1 MAQFGQLTPPGTP
14 GLAGGG
20 GFDFQQ
26 LMKIVQLAGGGQA
39 SPQALAGLLGNLGPP
54 PDGAQPSTGQN
65 AFSAALGAIQTP
77 DAPAPP
83 QALAR
88 APSPIR
94 PSQGQSFNPQMM
106 QQLLVMLQA
115 QSQGGQGQL
124 PTLAQLIQG
133 GG

>member
-1 MAQFGQLTPPGTP
+1 MAQFGQFTPPGTQ

-39 SPQALAGLLGNLGPP
+39 SPQALAGLLGNQGPP
-54 PDGAQPSTGQN
+54 PDGAQPNVGQN
-65 AFSAALGAIQTP
+65 AFSTALGAIQTP

-83 QALAR
+83 QAIAR
-88 APSPIR
+88 APSPITPGR
-94 PSQGQSFNPQMM
+94 GQSFNPQMM
-106 QQLLVMLQA
+106 QQILALLQQ
-115 QSQGGQGQL
+115 QSQGQGQV